1 MSTRAITKTESLR
14 KLELAVAVFLMA
26 LLAGFIVLSLNYPAR
41 ARLFPLLVATPAF
54 LCMLLIVAA
63 EFSERADDI
72 LEAFNTALF
81 EPDTDMFEQ
90 ETTDV
95 EEGAIKRSLGWLV
108 GALVGFYLFG
118 FVLMTLVFVYAYL
131 FVEGDHSRKRSGIIA
146 AVTTAVMFGL
156 FVVVFGV
163 RLNGGAV
170 FVFLFDVLGIQ
181 PVFTL

>member
-14 KLELAVAVFLMA
+14 KLELAVAVFLML
-26 LLAGFIVLSLNYPAR
+26 LLAGFIVLSMNYPSR
-41 ARLFPLLVATPAF
+41 ARLFPLLVAIPSF
-54 LCMLLIVAA
+54 FSMLLIVSA

-90 ETTDV
+90 ESTEV
-95 EEGAIKRSLGWLV
+95 EEGTIQRSLGWLI

-118 FVLMTLVFVYAYL
+118 FVLMTLVFVYGYL

-146 AVTTAVMFGL
+146 AVTTVVMYGL
-156 FVVVFGV
+156 FVAVFGV

-170 FVFLFDVLGIQ
+170 FVFLFDVLGI
-181 PVFTL
+181 